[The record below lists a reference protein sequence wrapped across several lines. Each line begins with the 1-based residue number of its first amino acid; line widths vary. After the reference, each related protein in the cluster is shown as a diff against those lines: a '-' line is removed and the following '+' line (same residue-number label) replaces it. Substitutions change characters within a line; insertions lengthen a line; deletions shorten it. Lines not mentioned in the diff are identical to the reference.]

1 MGWRFRFH
9 PRKWDITKIYLRSRP
24 CETTTWAPGVGV
36 IVLPWYYAHNS
47 LLVVFS
53 CGSVEFDFPTFSGLI
68 PDFSSVNQII
78 LKCIVKSIMQIHC
91 KLIISTYK
99 KHQIVYIIWCMLKLW
114 NDSSLTCEI
123 IWNFSFLFMF
133 RYNHDLYGIQIRS
146 HERLH
151 LYPLRTSNAHSA
163 MRHRIQELFCR
174 FPTAILEKSRTHS
187 ITSFASHA
195 KFHLID
201 SYCSECVIP

>member
-1 MGWRFRFH
+1 
-9 PRKWDITKIYLRSRP
+9 
-24 CETTTWAPGVGV
+24 
-36 IVLPWYYAHNS
+36 
-47 LLVVFS
+47 
-53 CGSVEFDFPTFSGLI
+53 
-68 PDFSSVNQII
+68 
-78 LKCIVKSIMQIHC
+78 
-91 KLIISTYK
+91 
-99 KHQIVYIIWCMLKLW
+99 MLKLW

-133 RYNHDLYGIQIRS
+133 RYNHDLYDIQIRS

-163 MRHRIQELFCR
+163 MRHRIQELLCR
-174 FPTAILEKSRTHS
+174 FPTAVLKKSRTHS

-201 SYCSECVIP
+201 SYCSECVIPQCYICVRSTKKCTSVSKTFAQLKLEPYLISAS